1 MSDLPYALTL
11 DEAAKR
17 LGFSDRGAIYRMEER
32 GEIHVVRLGRKA
44 VVPSSEIV
52 RLLTPEQERYRVRK
66 IKLVKRA
73 G

>member
-1 MSDLPYALTL
+1 MSDLHALSL

-17 LGFSDRGAIYRMEER
+17 LGFADRSAIYRMEKR
-32 GEIHVVRLGRKA
+32 GEIVVIRLGRKP

-52 RLLTPEQERYRVRK
+52 RLLTPEPERFRVRK
-66 IKLVKRA
+66 IKLVRRA

>member
-17 LGFSDRGAIYRMEER
+17 LGFADRGAIYRMAKR
-32 GEIHVVRLGRKA
+32 GEINVVRLGRKA
-44 VVPSSEIV
+44 VVSSSEIV
-52 RLLTPEQERYRVRK
+52 RLLEPERFKLRK